1 MEDARRKKDQQTA
14 GDQLQTYE
22 GRLAATTGIESRYA
36 DLMRESQA
44 ASEKYQLLQA
54 QQGLTEQN
62 GELLSLKAG
71 EQLDVLDPPSLPTAP
86 SKPNRWMYVG
96 GGTAI
101 SFILGLALA
110 GNSGGEGHLAEEP
123 QRRAGLHQSPVL
135 CSIPLLENTL
145 VVRRKRRIAYLAWS
159 AAVIVGVVAVVV
171 ALYWHKNYAV

>member
-1 MEDARRKKDQQTA
+1 MKR
-14 GDQLQTYE
+14 
-22 GRLAATTGIESRYA
+22 RLAATTGIESRYA
-36 DLMRESQA
+36 DLTRESQT

-110 GNSGGEGHLAEEP
+110 GIQEAKDTSLKNLKDV
-123 QRRAGLHQSPVL
+123 RAYTNLPVL

-159 AAVIVGVVAVVV
+159 AAIIVGVVAVVV